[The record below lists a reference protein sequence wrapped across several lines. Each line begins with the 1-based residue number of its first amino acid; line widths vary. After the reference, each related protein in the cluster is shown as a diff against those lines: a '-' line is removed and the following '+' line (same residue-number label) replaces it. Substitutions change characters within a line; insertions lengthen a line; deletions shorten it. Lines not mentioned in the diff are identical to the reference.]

1 MCSEDR
7 ALSDVIAKAG
17 DDFGEGVVIIAP
29 CQVLDDYD
37 AAMLEAAEVD
47 VDAAVILGDS
57 ARDERE
63 LVFLDAID
71 SVVEENIRLGL
82 AETLHH

>member
-1 MCSEDR
+1 M
-7 ALSDVIAKAG
+7 V
-17 DDFGEGVVIIAP
+17 
-29 CQVLDDYD
+29 
-37 AAMLEAAEVD
+37 EATEVD

-71 SVVEENIRLGL
+71 PVVEEDIRLGF
-82 AETLHH
+82 A